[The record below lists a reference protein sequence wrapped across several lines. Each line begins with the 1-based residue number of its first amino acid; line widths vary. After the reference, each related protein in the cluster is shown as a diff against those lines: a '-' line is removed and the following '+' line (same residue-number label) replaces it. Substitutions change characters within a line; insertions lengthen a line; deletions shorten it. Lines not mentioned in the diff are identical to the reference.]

1 MAPSDLACGG
11 SAEAVIRSVS
21 KHYRV
26 QEPTEH
32 LEVVDSTQ
40 KYLLER
46 KAEYMM
52 RTDYSDTLP
61 LFAVSASHQ
70 TCGRGTAGRRWYSD
84 SSSKCLALSMMFP
97 ISIGNLGKSS
107 RITQVLGVSCI
118 EAINHL
124 TPPDCH
130 HLLTLKWPN
139 DLMVGSCKAGG
150 ILAESTPF
158 SAEFHLIVIGVGIN
172 IDIDAGLLS
181 RGVTGAHWPP
191 VSLKS
196 TMGIDIDFMCLRD
209 RIITI
214 FLRNLDVYFHAA
226 SFPIDPVFGIGRR
239 FKFKENNRVITGVI
253 VGIDETSGGLLLNPG
268 SDSRLITMFS
278 GEIIEFDNTL
288 TI

>member
-1 MAPSDLACGG
+1 MAPADLACRG
-11 SAEAVIRSVS
+11 SADADVRNVS
-21 KHYRV
+21 KQYAV
-26 QEPTEH
+26 QAPTEH

-40 KYLLER
+40 KYLLDR
-46 KAEYMM
+46 KAEYMI
-52 RTDYSDTLP
+52 RSDSSETLP

-84 SSSKCLALSMMFP
+84 ASSKCLALSMMFP

-118 EAINHL
+118 EAISSL
-124 TPPDCH
+124 TPPDLH

-139 DLMVGSCKAGG
+139 DLMVGSGKAGG

-158 SAEFHLIVIGVGIN
+158 SAEFHVIVIGVGIN
-172 IDIDAGLLS
+172 IDIDPELLS

-196 TMGIDIDFMCLRD
+196 TMGINIDFMCLRD
-209 RIITI
+209 RIIST
-214 FLRNLDVYFHAA
+214 FLRNLNVYFHAS
-226 SFPIDPVFGIGRR
+226 SFPVDPVFGLGRR
-239 FKFKENNRVITGVI
+239 VKFIDNNRVIPGVI
-253 VGIDETSGGLLLNPG
+253 VGIDETSGGLILNPG
-268 SDSRLITMFS
+268 NDSRLIRMFS
-278 GEIIEFDNTL
+278 GEIIEFDDTL